1 MRKIQ
6 NPYAKSGRVEYQCFG
21 CSPNNPIG
29 LQLEFWTD
37 GDVTMAKWLPRKS
50 LEGFM
55 DILHGGIQ
63 ATLLD
68 EIASWAVQ
76 TQCKTVGVTSSMEIS
91 YRRPVMIST
100 GEITLRAT
108 IKEAGTRLA
117 IVETE
122 LLGNDGRI
130 CASATVK
137 YFLFNAEKATAEY
150 FYPGADAFSYDV
162 EL

>member
-1 MRKIQ
+1 MRKII
-6 NPYAKSGRVEYQCFG
+6 NPYAKSERDSYQCFG
-21 CSPNNPIG
+21 CSPQNPIG

>member
-1 MRKIQ
+1 MKKIR
-6 NPYAKSGRVEYQCFG
+6 NPYAHSGRETYQCFG

-63 ATLLD
+63 ATLLE

>member
-1 MRKIQ
+1 MKKIR
-6 NPYAKSGRVEYQCFG
+6 NPYAHSGRETYQCFG

>member
-1 MRKIQ
+1 
-6 NPYAKSGRVEYQCFG
+6 
-21 CSPNNPIG
+21 
-29 LQLEFWTD
+29 
-37 GDVTMAKWLPRKS
+37 
-50 LEGFM
+50 M

-76 TQCKTVGVTSSMEIS
+76 TQCGTIGVTSSMEIS
-91 YRRPVMIST
+91 YRRPVFISK

-122 LLGNDGRI
+122 LLGNDGKI
-130 CASATVK
+130 CALATVK
-137 YFLFNAEKATAEY
+137 YFLFNAEKASTEY
-150 FYPGADAFSYDV
+150 FYPGADAFSFDT
-162 EL
+162 

>member
-1 MRKIQ
+1 MKKIR
-6 NPYAKSGRVEYQCFG
+6 NPNAHSGRETYQCFG

>member
-6 NPYAKSGRVEYQCFG
+6 NPYAKSGRDTYQCFG
-21 CSPNNPIG
+21 CSPGNPIG
-29 LQLEFWTD
+29 LQLEFWSE
-37 GDVTMAKWLPRKS
+37 GEAVVAKWMPRKS

-91 YRRPVMIST
+91 YKRPVFISE
-100 GEITLRAT
+100 GEISLRAT
-108 IKEAGTRLA
+108 IKEAGTRIA

-122 LLGNDGRI
+122 LTGNDGKL
-130 CASATVK
+130 CASAVVK
-137 YFLFNAEKATAEY
+137 YFLFNQEKASKEY
-150 FYPGADAFSYDV
+150 FYPGADAF
-162 EL
+162 